1 MFEKLIKDSN
11 IFYSASL
18 NAIAIYDHKI
28 YDRSDLDILNGAQRS
43 FIINKLKSFGFML
56 VSGNR
61 LESVEAKMLF
71 PKNAHIAS
79 SPLDLIKYT
88 KRKDECLIL
97 TPMQLFLYLLDE
109 GYKYTDENYI
119 KESMELVQKM
129 PVNLKKI
136 KDICQN
142 EPFYVNFLEK
152 YKIYDQLQ
160 VKAIETNLKNKLHIG
175 KML

>member
-1 MFEKLIKDSN
+1 
-11 IFYSASL
+11 
-18 NAIAIYDHKI
+18 
-28 YDRSDLDILNGAQRS
+28 
-43 FIINKLKSFGFML
+43 
-56 VSGNR
+56 
-61 LESVEAKMLF
+61 
-71 PKNAHIAS
+71 
-79 SPLDLIKYT
+79 
-88 KRKDECLIL
+88 
-97 TPMQLFLYLLDE
+97 MQLFLYLLDE
-109 GYKYTDENYI
+109 GYKNTNENYI